1 MNPILRIDGEEGAT
15 RLADL
20 DEDVRLG
27 RVPHDADLRWPPWTG
42 DAALP
47 LDEVPELADALDAP
61 GARLARRLRTAGTP
75 WVSIVLSTM
84 VALAA
89 AGQTALWIAAGTDD
103 AAHQALSLWL
113 GRGAVGLVP
122 SVLDGGWWTA
132 VSSQLTHS
140 DTHPWAHALA
150 NLPLIAYCGYRVE
163 KAVGPAG
170 VLAVAALSSMVGAAL
185 VVPLSPVPVVGSS
198 IVAYG
203 LWAAQITIGFKHG
216 EVIPEGWKGRYGW
229 GNFKFF
235 APLYAMNL
243 YASDV
248 SHLAHLGGLLGGV
261 VAILAL
267 RHATTAPAAEA
278 RAQQGIVLAAA
289 AAALLLPMV
298 ALAGLQRA
306 PGVAAGPW
314 TDHAVEDQGLVLRLP
329 QRMADAPI
337 QAWGLAG
344 WRADPNEDAAMFLEL
359 RVLRE
364 AEDLPDESVRQWW
377 AGRTREAVDP
387 AEAPAPL
394 GEGWRTMAFTIAPE
408 RADRMRLVEH
418 RLRRGRWVVRAG
430 HTTPAADAGAVRRA
444 LFDDILSTVV
454 ISEPPELAAERDKY
468 ERNPGHPATTWDY
481 AAALQKAGA
490 LDEADALL
498 ANLTQR
504 EDGWAWDAARARL
517 RLLAREPALSA
528 QADPTWLDRFLES
541 APPADTTVHVWGT
554 RWLVG
559 IDRCDDAHA
568 HITRLRE
575 GAGDETARE
584 TELLAA
590 LDEAVAGCPAL

>member
-20 DEDVRLG
+20 DEDIRMG

-42 DAALP
+42 DAAVR
-47 LDEVPELADALDAP
+47 LDEVPELHDALDAP
-61 GARLARRLRTAGTP
+61 GARLARRLRTAGIP
-75 WVSIVLSTM
+75 WVSVFLS
-84 VALAA
+84 ALVAA
-89 AGQTALWIAAGTDD
+89 AAVGQTALWIAAGADD
-103 AAHQALSLWL
+103 TAREALMLWL

-132 VSSQLTHS
+132 VSSQLTHAER
-140 DTHPWAHALA
+140 HPWAHALA

-170 VLAVAALSSMVGAAL
+170 VLAVAALSSAFGAAL
-185 VVPLSPVPVVGSS
+185 VVPLFPVPVVGSS

-203 LWAAQITIGFKHG
+203 LWAAQIAIGFKHG
-216 EVIPEGWKGRYGW
+216 DVIPEGWKGRYGW

-267 RHATTAPAAEA
+267 RHATTAPVAEA
-278 RAQQGIVLAAA
+278 RAQQGIVLGAAA
-289 AAALLLPMV
+289 AGVALPIVL
-298 ALAGLQRA
+298 LAGLQWA

-314 TDHAVEDQGLVLRLP
+314 TEHAIEDEGLALRLP
-329 QRMADAPI
+329 HRMADAPI
-337 QAWGLAG
+337 QALGLAG

-364 AEDLPDESVRQWW
+364 AEDLPEASVRGWW
-377 AGRTREAVDP
+377 AERTRDP
-387 AEAPAPL
+387 VEPADAPSPL
-394 GEGWRTMAFTIAPE
+394 GEGWRAMAFTVDPGGPAP
-408 RADRMRLVEH
+408 ARLVEH

-430 HTTPAADAGAVRRA
+430 HATPIGPAGDARRR
-444 LFDDILSTVV
+444 LFDGILATLGVSD
-454 ISEPPELAAERDKY
+454 PPDLVTEHNKY

-481 AAALQKAGA
+481 AAALQKVGA
-490 LDEADALL
+490 VDEADALL
-498 ANLTQR
+498 HNLTQR

-517 RLLAREPALSA
+517 RLLAQEPALSA
-528 QADPTWLDRFLES
+528 QADPTWIDRFLES
-541 APPADTTVHVWGT
+541 APPADTTVHVWGV
-554 RWLVG
+554 RWLV
-559 IDRCDDAHA
+559 DANRCDDARGHMA
-568 HITRLRE
+568 RISDDVGEPTDRE
-575 GAGDETARE
+575 A
-584 TELLAA
+584 ELLASLAEA
-590 LDEAVAGCPAL
+590 LAPCAAP